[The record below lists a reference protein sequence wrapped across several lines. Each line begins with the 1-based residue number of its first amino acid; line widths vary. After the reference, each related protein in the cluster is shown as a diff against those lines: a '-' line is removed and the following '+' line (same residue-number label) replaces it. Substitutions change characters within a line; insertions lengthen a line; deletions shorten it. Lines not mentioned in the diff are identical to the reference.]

1 MDMDQQL
8 ADINRK
14 QDRTCLLLEQLA
26 EKVDGRIE
34 ADDRRHERVARTL
47 YGDNGSAGLLIKLDR
62 LEQAH
67 DRQKWTVRTALGAVV
82 VLFVAGIWSLL
93 VA

>member
-1 MDMDQQL
+1 MDMEQRL
-8 ADINRK
+8 ADIDRK

-26 EKVDGRIE
+26 GKVEERIE
-34 ADDRRHERVARTL
+34 QDDRRHERVAHTI
-47 YGDNGSAGLLIKLDR
+47 YGNNGSAGVLIKLDR

-67 DRQKWTVRTALGAVV
+67 ERQKWTVRTALGAVV
-82 VLFVAGIWSLL
+82 VLFVGAIWSLV